1 MHSLPSVLRQ
11 RQEACFWV
19 YASLVMCAPRLH
31 ELPKEDVIRTPTGD
45 SFVRAHRTKGILPE
59 ILEELLAARKRAKK
73 DLAAATDPFVAAVMN
88 GRQLAL
94 KVHPAHHY
102 TAALILQLVQL
113 VQPSCNLTMWCL
125 CGRHASSC
133 ACRPHKHHMIQCSYQ
148 VATWLH
154 KLMLAEAPVR
164 LHCTQVS
171 SLEYAAACQAVVAAA
186 CALAR
191 LGRHCCLVRAD

>member
-1 MHSLPSVLRQ
+1 MLQPFDMHPPDSVCAPCQNVLQQ
-11 RQEACFWV
+11 RQGLCYWL
-19 YASLVMCAPRLH
+19 YASLVLCAPRLH

-102 TAALILQLVQL
+102 TAALFLQLVHA
-113 VQPSCNLTMWCL
+113 QPL
-125 CGRHASSC
+125 G
-133 ACRPHKHHMIQCSYQ
+133 CRLQRHHMVQCSCQ
-148 VATWLH
+148 SAT
-154 KLMLAEAPVR
+154 
-164 LHCTQVS
+164 
-171 SLEYAAACQAVVAAA
+171 
-186 CALAR
+186 
-191 LGRHCCLVRAD
+191 

>member
-1 MHSLPSVLRQ
+1 M
-11 RQEACFWV
+11 

-102 TAALILQLVQL
+102 PAALFLQLVQA
-113 VQPSCNLTMWCL
+113 QPLSCRLHT
-125 CGRHASSC
+125 
-133 ACRPHKHHMIQCSYQ
+133 HHMVQCSCQ

-164 LHCTQVS
+164 LDCTQVP
-171 SLEYAAACQAVVAAA
+171 SLNMLQHVRLLWLQPVLWQGWAGIAA
-186 CALAR
+186 
-191 LGRHCCLVRAD
+191 

>member
-1 MHSLPSVLRQ
+1 MPLPSVLQ
-11 RQEACFWV
+11 QCQEVCCWV
-19 YASLVMCAPRLH
+19 YASLAVCAPRLH
-31 ELPKEDVIRTPTGD
+31 ELPKEDVVRTPTGD

-102 TAALILQLVQL
+102 PAALSLQMLQA
-113 VQPSCNLTMWCL
+113 QPWGC
-125 CGRHASSC
+125 HV
-133 ACRPHKHHMIQCSYQ
+133 HKHHMIQRSCQ

-154 KLMLAEAPVR
+154 KPMLAEPPAR
-164 LHCTQVS
+164 LDCTQVPS
-171 SLEYAAACQAVVAAA
+171 CSNMLQH
-186 CALAR
+186 AR
-191 LGRHCCLVRAD
+191 LSWLQLVLWQGGAGIAA

>member
-1 MHSLPSVLRQ
+1 MH
-11 RQEACFWV
+11 AI
-19 YASLVMCAPRLH
+19 LVMCAPRLH

-94 KVHPAHHY
+94 KVHPCSSLHCNPLLANGAGTATGMCVY
-102 TAALILQLVQL
+102 TRITWYNALVSL
-113 VQPSCNLTMWCL
+113 
-125 CGRHASSC
+125 
-133 ACRPHKHHMIQCSYQ
+133 
-148 VATWLH
+148 ATWLH

-164 LHCTQVS
+164 LDCTQVS
-171 SLEYAAACQAVVAAA
+171 SVNMPQHVRLLWLQPVLWQA
-186 CALAR
+186 CAGIA
-191 LGRHCCLVRAD
+191 A